1 MPMTKR
7 RKTEQGEGNS
17 TEKEKEKNRTTSDN
31 KDAVKED
38 KQSKGDHRSET
49 NDRKHP
55 QTGRQDSSQQPQDT
69 QPKVPRIGAVTRSR
83 VVRKPKRDLSPP
95 PSPTKKPAKETKTN
109 TPETKQ
115 KRQWELWSIDDKDAF
130 FDGLF
135 EVGKDFDGI
144 QTLIAQKSKKKG
156 VTPALVKNK
165 DQVRHFYY
173 RTWHKISKF
182 ITLTQDVKKES
193 QEIYGLINYGV
204 LRKRIKGMTTSD
216 NKDAV
221 KEDKQSK
228 GDHRSET
235 NDRKHPQTGRQ
246 DSSQQPQ
253 DTQPKV
259 PRIGAVTRSRVVR
272 KPKRDLSPP
281 PSPTKK
287 PAKRDK
293 DKYSET
299 KQKRQ
304 WELWSIDDKGAFFD
318 GLTWHKISKF
328 ITLTQDVKK
337 ESQEI
342 YGLINYGVLRKRIKG
357 LNEKTGAKLN
367 DLVHNGFTTVKIRG
381 KNLRIKT
388 PICLALKKLN
398 NIDTTEHKC
407 NAADRIPNKIHVEM
421 NPKTNATWNMIQDM
435 AFNPRLKLM
444 LKPNRTLSSVIT
456 YLSQKWKSHRLKLK
470 ENVPGAETE
479 PVPVLTVYPHPDCDI
494 TPLTLQATKEP
505 KINITF
511 SDYRENMQLMNSPL
525 ISKDKKGECT
535 KTSSTVFS
543 ENSHSVDFMDPKNGM
558 FESPKSRG
566 TVKGNKT
573 GMTPSSSMSCSV
585 YSNDAAFLSEGENAM
600 FPDTPLSRNNSKS
613 TENLTET
620 DSTDGTPPR
629 KKHMSGGTE
638 SEVVKSSDNEDKSEK
653 EDQESLNIK
662 EAFEKGWTSTS
673 AENLTIAQ
681 LFLMIGKDNKI
692 RLEYD
697 FCKESTIEDIVKTQ
711 LTNTLRRL
719 VHLAVMEMTDVKGS
733 SSSSS
738 PCHTCGAVRAK
749 ATKGCGVKGQRAVG
763 KNPLSSR
770 SGSGDGLVDAGTQT
784 TFEGKQ
790 MTPINSSQGKEAV
803 FKVPVAGTAFLQR
816 NTLPPGSVPASRSLN
831 QAFNVLG
838 PGYKSGRKIRQI
850 NRKPMVVQRTILPKA
865 PNYFLVQPNGQNLKT
880 VINVPNSIPILS
892 NVSTAPPACT
902 TVKTVQLDVQSHS
915 QTTLTLNPSHLEVQS
930 QTLTPSQMN
939 VQNHGSSQLNV
950 QNLGPGQLNVHN
962 PGPGQVN
969 IRNPGPNQLNV
980 QNPRPLQTIMMGPGH
995 LPVKINH
1002 VNSTEITASSLE
1014 ITAGTTVN
1022 IYTSAATSNND
1033 VITTASTVQGSLSP
1047 PSISNLLDM
1056 SFSGFGTP
1064 GSDGEKLFEMALEN
1078 GSSFEPLLDE
1088 SANKETAQDRTLNK
1102 TEPVKAIFR
1111 SPVCTS
1117 SWMNG
1122 EVGDI
1127 SFMSLLNETA
1137 KPDPIVSTATLQPQ
1151 TFFFENSRD
1160 SSIMGKFDVD
1170 TLMNESSLDFV
1181 AKFADLQALTQEDPM
1196 ADLTNS
1202 KKTIS
1207 NG

>member
-17 TEKEKEKNRTTSDN
+17 SEKEKEKNRTTSDN

-38 KQSKGDHRSET
+38 KQSKGDQKSDT

-55 QTGRQDSSQQPQDT
+55 QTGRQDSSQLPQET
-69 QPKVPRIGAVTRSR
+69 PPKVPRSGAVTRSR

-115 KRQWELWSIDDKDAF
+115 KRQWELWSVDDKDAF

-156 VTPALVKNK
+156 VTPALIKNK

-204 LRKRIKGMTTSD
+204 LRKRIKG
-216 NKDAV
+216 
-221 KEDKQSK
+221 
-228 GDHRSET
+228 
-235 NDRKHPQTGRQ
+235 
-246 DSSQQPQ
+246 
-253 DTQPKV
+253 
-259 PRIGAVTRSRVVR
+259 
-272 KPKRDLSPP
+272 
-281 PSPTKK
+281 
-287 PAKRDK
+287 
-293 DKYSET
+293 
-299 KQKRQ
+299 
-304 WELWSIDDKGAFFD
+304 
-318 GLTWHKISKF
+318 
-328 ITLTQDVKK
+328 
-337 ESQEI
+337 
-342 YGLINYGVLRKRIKG
+342 

-367 DLVHNGFTTVKIRG
+367 DLIHNGFTTVKIRG

-421 NPKTNATWNMIQDM
+421 NPKTNATWNMIQEM

-511 SDYRENMQLMNSPL
+511 SDYRENMQLMNSPV
-525 ISKDKKGECT
+525 ISKDKKGDCTST
-535 KTSSTVFS
+535 KTSSTIFS

-566 TVKGNKT
+566 TVKDSKT
-573 GMTPSSSMSCSV
+573 GMTPSSTMSCSV

-629 KKHMSGGTE
+629 KKHLSGGAE

-653 EDQESLNIK
+653 EDQESLNVK

-749 ATKGCGVKGQRAVG
+749 ATKGCGVKGQRAVS

-784 TFEGKQ
+784 TLKLAE
-790 MTPINSSQGKEAV
+790 PINSSQGKEAV

-831 QAFNVLG
+831 QAFNVLNG
-838 PGYKSGRKIRQI
+838 SGYRSGRKIRQI

-915 QTTLTLNPSHLEVQS
+915 QTQLTLNPSQLEVQS
-930 QTLTPSQMN
+930 QLTPSQIH

-950 QNLGPGQLNVHN
+950 QSLGPGQLNVLN

-969 IRNPGPNQLNV
+969 IRNPGPNQLSV
-980 QNPRPLQTIMMGPGH
+980 QSPGPLQTIMMGPGH

-1022 IYTSAATSNND
+1022 IYTSAVTSHND
-1033 VITTASTVQGSLSP
+1033 VITTSSTVQGSLSP

-1078 GSSFEPLLDE
+1078 GSSFEPMLDE
-1088 SANKETAQDRTLNK
+1088 SANKETASDRTSNK
-1102 TEPVKAIFR
+1102 TEPVKALFR

-1137 KPDPIVSTATLQPQ
+1137 KPDPVVSTATLQPQ